1 MGINSINSSNIDNIN
16 SDISIG
22 EVKEDS
28 TFGKISAGSSGLER
42 PSLDVKDNVKGSDIK
57 EYSLAEASETA
68 TTEDVQNTVEIKKTP
83 SGGMLGGFKIGA
95 GKPSGTMKNSIGNG
109 GNVKERSLEN
119 HI

>member
-1 MGINSINSSNIDNIN
+1 MVINSINSSNIDSVNSNI
-16 SDISIG
+16 STG
-22 EVKEDS
+22 EIKEDS
-28 TFGKISAGSSGLER
+28 AFGKISAGSSGFEK

-57 EYSLAEASETA
+57 EHSLAEASETV

-109 GNVKERSLEN
+109 GNVENRSLEN